1 MKSKWLFF
9 DIGSTLVDE
18 TEAYNHRIQEMI
30 QITAVSFEEFDCM
43 RIHFAKQGL
52 NGDSEAYLSP
62 LTEHRPLD

>member
-30 QITAVSFEEFDCM
+30 QITAVYFEE
-43 RIHFAKQGL
+43 
-52 NGDSEAYLSP
+52 
-62 LTEHRPLD
+62 

>member
-30 QITAVSFEEFDCM
+30 QITAVSFEE
-43 RIHFAKQGL
+43 
-52 NGDSEAYLSP
+52 
-62 LTEHRPLD
+62 